1 MERYRELDL
10 NIMYREVVLNSMRTV
25 EAGINAGIISDALQN
40 SAEAITTQTNRI
52 EDENVGQHLVS
63 SVIVNNSIVNNVIV
77 DNTIV
82 TSELENLSENVNIS
96 ELDDPWRGEMVERA
110 RSNENVSEDYFTT
123 FTFPEDI
130 IVIRFIYTEFQ
141 IQHSIQI
148 IWNSRFSWREIM
160 QHLQENTYNFNFEPE
175 IIIRSAMNDSREEVG
190 RSNAAEIV
198 DGLRD
203 VIIRWE
209 DNANGGEVMC
219 AICYDTFKNGQIA
232 KQLACNHIYHSHC
245 LLEWFSR
252 KISCPICRDELLA
265 PQR

>member
-175 IIIRSAMNDSREEVG
+175 IIIRSAMNDSIEEVG

-219 AICYDTFKNGQIA
+219 AICYDTFKNGESA
-232 KQLACNHIYHSHC
+232 KQLACNDIIHTAFLNGSAT
-245 LLEWFSR
+245 
-252 KISCPICRDELLA
+252 ISFTLPS
-265 PQR
+265 